1 MQVQKYKYQRRRRCV
16 AGDPNLHMLA
26 ANPYAQTA
34 QQQPTTAA
42 LATQVAH
49 LDLGAEVKS

>member
-1 MQVQKYKYQRRRRCV
+1 
-16 AGDPNLHMLA
+16 MLA

-49 LDLGAEVKS
+49 LDLGAEVKR